1 MKKAEIKRRKR
12 VVPATGGQLVEQGT
26 PYPSDNLSDS
36 GNSDQRPS
44 VPPSLMDTGPDGESY
59 AQMYDDNVPLR
70 TIPVDFTEAFRQR
83 EATNESKKRSFT
95 ARGHGEDTDHYARP
109 QNVASPAE
117 DENID
122 PSLPHRGSGA
132 SDSKG
137 SRRVELQKEAEK
149 MRQRLLE
156 TERELAELGD
166 DG

>member
-1 MKKAEIKRRKR
+1 M
-12 VVPATGGQLVEQGT
+12 PAAGGQLVEQGS

-36 GNSDQRPS
+36 GNSDRRTS
-44 VPPSLMDTGPDGESY
+44 VPPMLMEAGTEGEPH
-59 AQMYDDNVPLR
+59 AQSDENAPLR

-83 EATNESKKRSFT
+83 QVANESKKRSFT
-95 ARGHGEDTDHYARP
+95 SRGHEEDTDHYARP
-109 QNVASPAE
+109 QHAPSPPE

-122 PSLPHRGSGA
+122 PSLPHRSSGA

-137 SRRVELQKEAEK
+137 NRRAELQREAEK
-149 MRQRLLE
+149 MRRQLLE

>member
-1 MKKAEIKRRKR
+1 M
-12 VVPATGGQLVEQGT
+12 PATGGQLVEQGT

-36 GNSDQRPS
+36 GNSDHRPS
-44 VPPSLMDTGPDGESY
+44 VPPSLMDTGFEGDSY
-59 AQMYDDNVPLR
+59 TQGYEDVPLR

-83 EATNESKKRSFT
+83 EVANGNKKRSFT
-95 ARGHGEDTDHYARP
+95 GRGHGEDTEHYARP
-109 QNVASPAE
+109 QYIASSPE

-132 SDSKG
+132 SDAKG
-137 SRRVELQKEAEK
+137 GRRAELQREAEM

>member
-12 VVPATGGQLVEQGT
+12 VVPATGGQVVEQGT
-26 PYPSDNLSDS
+26 PFTNDNLSDS
-36 GNSDQRPS
+36 GNSDQRTS
-44 VPPSLMDTGPDGESY
+44 VPPMNMDTGAEGESY
-59 AQMYDDNVPLR
+59 EGVPLR
-70 TIPVDFTEAFRQR
+70 TIPVDFTETFRR
-83 EATNESKKRSFT
+83 SEASNESKKRSFT

-109 QNVASPAE
+109 QHATSSP
-117 DENID
+117 ENRHID

-137 SRRVELQKEAEK
+137 SRRAELQMEAEK

-156 TERELAELGD
+156 TERQLAELGD